1 MAFMFE
7 TSQVLRPTRFAL
19 DCPQL
24 QSAYDACWA
33 ALPVTFNPNRR

>member
-7 TSQVLRPTRFAL
+7 TSQVLRPSRFAL

-24 QSAYDACWA
+24 QSNYDACWA
-33 ALPVTFNPNRR
+33 TLPATFDPNRR